1 MLASGAR
8 RVYEFG
14 PFRLDRDRY
23 KLFRGDEIVPL
34 SPKAIETLIL
44 LVQNQG
50 KLLQRQALMEA
61 LWPDTVVEDANLTVA
76 VSQLR
81 RLINQNGD
89 KGEFIQTIPRVGY
102 RFVADVRTV
111 EGRPN
116 QLSAG
121 SQNAPHMETGVDES
135 NGVGSD
141 SKELLPGQSHALIA
155 PVKGKQTF
163 WPYVVVAA
171 SIIVL
176 TVIGWLLFSSKHL
189 KLPMSTAQVK
199 TMAILPFKIL
209 SADPADEYLGI
220 GLADTLITQI
230 DRTPQILVRPTSSS
244 KYVETHALDPLA
256 AGRLLRVEAV
266 LDGTVQHDAGNLRVT
281 ARLLRV
287 GDGAV
292 LWSGKFDEKFTDV
305 FAVQDSISQE
315 VAAAL
320 IRNLR
325 GEDRKLLTKHH
336 TDNPEA
342 FRAYLK
348 GRYFWN
354 KRTPDGLQQS
364 LTYFRQA
371 IDLDPTYSSAYAGM
385 ADAYALLVW
394 QEQLPRGEFI
404 ARAKAAA
411 TKALEID
418 ETLAAPHA
426 TLGYVKFW
434 YDWDFAGA
442 ESEFR
447 RAIELNPEY
456 GSAHHWYGESLGMM
470 GRFDDGLKELRL
482 AEQVDPLSA
491 IINADLG
498 KLLFLARQPDQA
510 IEQLQKTLELDPDLP
525 LAHVFL
531 ALAWNKKGLHEQ
543 AIAEL
548 ERIAKAPGSRAIF
561 KAALGFVY
569 GQSAREAQARSVLDE
584 LIGSRSTTVYV
595 SPFHIALVYVGLGE
609 KDKAMDWL
617 EKAKTERD
625 PFLIYIKTDPN
636 FDGLRGDSRF
646 VDFLRSMGLANQHPA
661 GV

>member
-1 MLASGAR
+1 VKSAITNGVR
-8 RVYEFG
+8 HFYEFG
-14 PFRLDRDRY
+14 PFRLDPNKHR
-23 KLFRGDEIVPL
+23 LFRGEEVVPL

-50 KLLQRQALMEA
+50 KLLQREALMHA

-81 RLINQNGD
+81 RVINQNGD
-89 KGEFIQTIPRVGY
+89 KGEFIQTIPRLGY
-102 RFVADVRTV
+102 RFVADVTTV

-116 QLSAG
+116 QLSAAA
-121 SQNAPHMETGVDES
+121 QHAPHAETAVDES
-135 NGVGSD
+135 NGAGSD
-141 SKELLPGQSHALIA
+141 SKELLPEQSRALIA
-155 PVKGKQTF
+155 SAKGRQTL
-163 WPYVVVAA
+163 WRRVVTATA
-171 SIIVL
+171 IFML
-176 TVIGWLLFSSKHL
+176 LVIGWLLFSSGHA
-189 KLPMSTAQVK
+189 KLPRTTAQVK
-199 TMAILPFKIL
+199 TMAVLPFKIL
-209 SADPADEYLGI
+209 SADPADEYLGV

-230 DRTPQILVRPTSSS
+230 DRISQILVRPTSSS
-244 KYVETHALDPLA
+244 KYAETHALEPLA

-266 LDGTVQHDAGNLRVT
+266 LDGTVQHDADNLRVT

-287 GDGAV
+287 GDGTL

-320 IRNLR
+320 TRNLR

-364 LTYFRQA
+364 LAYFRQA
-371 IDLDPTYSSAYAGM
+371 IDLDPVYSSAYAGM

-394 QEQLPRGEFI
+394 QEQLPRDDFI
-404 ARAKAAA
+404 ERAKAAA

-447 RAIELNPEY
+447 RAIELDPDY
-456 GSAHHWYGESLGMM
+456 ATAHHWYGEALGLL
-470 GRFDDGLKELRL
+470 GRFDNGFKELRL
-482 AEQVDPLSA
+482 AEEVDSLSA

-498 KLLFLARQPDQA
+498 KLLFLARQPDQT
-510 IEQLQKTLELDPDLP
+510 IEQMQKTLELDPDLP

-548 ERIAKAPGSRAIF
+548 EKIAKAPGSRAIF
-561 KAALGFVY
+561 KATLGFVY
-569 GQSAREAQARSVLDE
+569 GQSGRKAEALSILDA
-584 LIGSRSTTVYV
+584 LIGSRSSGHYV
-595 SPFHIALVYVGLGE
+595 SPFHIALVYVGLG
-609 KDKAMDWL
+609 KNDDAMEWL

-625 PFLIYIKTDPN
+625 PFLIYIKVDPN
-636 FDGLRGDSRF
+636 FDSLRNEPRFQKLLMSIGLT
-646 VDFLRSMGLANQHPA
+646 P
-661 GV
+661 

>member
-1 MLASGAR
+1 MAR
-8 RVYEFG
+8 QPDPAIEQLHRTLELDPDFAMTHFYLGMAYEG
-14 PFRLDRDRY
+14 KQMY
-23 KLFRGDEIVPL
+23 NAAIDEYQKSAKL
-34 SPKAIETLIL
+34 SPLGPGIVGLGHAYAMSGLRDEARKVLDELMRRI
-44 LVQNQG
+44 G
-50 KLLQRQALMEA
+50 KNQALPTTLAIVYAGLNDGDHAFEWMEKA
-61 LWPDTVVEDANLTVA
+61 YEQRTEGVVYLKAQPYFDNLRSDPRRA
-76 VSQLR
+76 VFLR
-81 RLINQNGD
+81 RIGL
-89 KGEFIQTIPRVGY
+89 GESS
-102 RFVADVRTV
+102 
-111 EGRPN
+111 N
-116 QLSAG
+116 LNSM
-121 SQNAPHMETGVDES
+121 SQATS
-135 NGVGSD
+135 
-141 SKELLPGQSHALIA
+141 
-155 PVKGKQTF
+155 
-163 WPYVVVAA
+163 
-171 SIIVL
+171 
-176 TVIGWLLFSSKHL
+176 
-189 KLPMSTAQVK
+189 AQVK
-199 TMAILPFKIL
+199 TIAVLPFKML
-209 SADPADEYLGI
+209 DANPADEYLGI

-230 DRTPQILVRPTSSS
+230 DRIPQILVRPTSSS
-244 KYVETHALDPLA
+244 KYAGTHALDPVT

-281 ARLLRV
+281 AQLLRV

-320 IRNLR
+320 TRNLR
-325 GEDRKLLTKHH
+325 GKDRKLLTKHH

-371 IDLDPTYSSAYAGM
+371 IDLDPTYSLAYAGM

-434 YDWDFAGA
+434 YDWDFVGA

-447 RAIELNPEY
+447 RAIQLDPDY
-456 GSAHHWYGESLGMM
+456 ATAHHWYGESLGLL
-470 GRFDDGLKELRL
+470 GRFDDGFKELRL
-482 AEQVDPLSA
+482 AQQVDPLSA

-498 KLLFLARQPDQA
+498 KLLFLARQPDHT
-510 IEQLQKTLELDPDLP
+510 IEQMQKTLELDPDLP

-561 KAALGFVY
+561 KATLGFVY
-569 GQSAREAQARSVLDE
+569 GQSGREAEALSILE
-584 LIGSRSTTVYV
+584 PLIGSSSPSHYV
-595 SPFHIALVYVGLGE
+595 SPFHIALVYLGLG
-609 KDKAMDWL
+609 KNDRAMEWL

-625 PFLIYIKTDPN
+625 PFLIYIKVDPN
-636 FDGLRGDSRF
+636 FDSLRNEPRFQKLLMSIGLT
-646 VDFLRSMGLANQHPA
+646 
-661 GV
+661 